1 MAALNKSG
9 DAMPSRRQALR
20 ALALP
25 GLLAA
30 VLPWLA
36 ACGMRQAAVAPGYY
50 RVRRGDTL
58 MQISRRTGHS
68 VEALRRWN
76 RLSNANR
83 IQVGQVLRV
92 APPSSAN
99 GTLTATVKPASPK
112 PATPKPA
119 SPKPASPKPASPK
132 PPAPRPTPAPVR
144 IALVR
149 PAQGR
154 IVTTYNGST
163 SRGLTIANAA
173 GTPVVAAA
181 AGSVMYA
188 SNGLRAYGNL
198 IIIQHDAH
206 YLTIYA
212 HNRKLLVQEG
222 QKVAQG
228 QRIAEMGSTGS
239 QRTALY
245 FELRRNG
252 QAIDPAGAFK

>member
-1 MAALNKSG
+1 
-9 DAMPSRRQALR
+9 MPSRRRGLHALIVVT
-20 ALALP
+20 
-25 GLLAA
+25 

-36 ACGMRQAAVAPGYY
+36 ACGTRQAAVAPGYY

-68 VEALRRWN
+68 VEELRRWN

-92 APPSSAN
+92 APPGGATALPAKSAP
-99 GTLTATVKPASPK
+99 AKPASAK
-112 PATPKPA
+112 PAPTRAAPAPAKPA
-119 SPKPASPKPASPK
+119 PIAPA
-132 PPAPRPTPAPVR
+132 R
-144 IALVR
+144 ITLVR

-154 IVTTYNGST
+154 IVEAYNGSN

-188 SNGLRAYGNL
+188 SDGLRAYGNL
-198 IIIQHDAH
+198 IIIEHNAN

-212 HNRKLLVQEG
+212 HNRKLLVQQG
-222 QKVAQG
+222 QKVVQG

-239 QRTALY
+239 HRVALY

-252 QAIDPAGAFK
+252 QPVDPSGAFK

>member
-1 MAALNKSG
+1 MDSVSATFHA
-9 DAMPSRRQALR
+9 RRHGLR
-20 ALALP
+20 ALLLP
-25 GLLAA
+25 GLLVAT
-30 VLPWLA
+30 LPWLA
-36 ACGMRQAAVAPGYY
+36 ACGTRQAAVAPGYY

-68 VEALRRWN
+68 VEELRRWN
-76 RLSNANR
+76 RLANANR

-92 APPSSAN
+92 TPPRSAAA
-99 GTLTATVKPASPK
+99 LPAKPASAAK
-112 PATPKPA
+112 PAVTRAAPAPAKPA
-119 SPKPASPKPASPK
+119 PI
-132 PPAPRPTPAPVR
+132 TPAR
-144 IALVR
+144 ITLVR

-154 IVTTYNGST
+154 IVEAYNGTS

-188 SNGLRAYGNL
+188 SDGLRAYGNL
-198 IIIQHDAH
+198 IIIQHDVN

-239 QRTALY
+239 HRVALY

-252 QAIDPAGAFK
+252 QPVDPSSAFK

>member
-1 MAALNKSG
+1 MGGVSATFHA
-9 DAMPSRRQALR
+9 RRHNLR
-20 ALALP
+20 ALLLR
-25 GLLAA
+25 GLLTAT
-30 VLPWLA
+30 LPWLA
-36 ACGMRQAAVAPGYY
+36 ACGTHQVTVAPGYY

-68 VEALRRWN
+68 VEELRRWN
-76 RLSNANR
+76 RLANANR

-92 APPSSAN
+92 TPPGGATALSA
-99 GTLTATVKPASPK
+99 KPAASAK
-112 PATPKPA
+112 PATTRPA
-119 SPKPASPKPASPK
+119 PAPAK
-132 PPAPRPTPAPVR
+132 PPPAAAAR
-144 IALVR
+144 LTLVR

-154 IVTTYNGST
+154 IVEAYNGTS

-188 SNGLRAYGNL
+188 SDGLRAYGNL
-198 IIIQHDAH
+198 IIIQHDAN

-212 HNRKLLVQEG
+212 HNRKLLVREG
-222 QKVAQG
+222 QKVQQG

-239 QRTALY
+239 HRVALY

-252 QAIDPAGAFK
+252 QPVDPSGAFR

>member
-1 MAALNKSG
+1 
-9 DAMPSRRQALR
+9 MPSRRRGLHALIVVT
-20 ALALP
+20 A
-25 GLLAA
+25 
-30 VLPWLA
+30 LPWLA
-36 ACGMRQAAVAPGYY
+36 ACGTRQAAVAPGYY

-68 VEALRRWN
+68 VEELRRWN

-92 APPSSAN
+92 APPGGATALPAKSAP
-99 GTLTATVKPASPK
+99 AKPASAK
-112 PATPKPA
+112 PAPTRTAPAPTKPA
-119 SPKPASPKPASPK
+119 PIAPA
-132 PPAPRPTPAPVR
+132 R
-144 IALVR
+144 ITLVR

-154 IVTTYNGST
+154 IVEAYNGNS

-188 SNGLRAYGNL
+188 SDGLRAYGNL
-198 IIIQHDAH
+198 IIIEHNAN

-212 HNRKLLVQEG
+212 HNRKLLVQQG
-222 QKVAQG
+222 QKVVQG

-239 QRTALY
+239 HRVALY

-252 QAIDPAGAFK
+252 QPVDPSGAFK